1 MGFGFDYIL
10 YINKKCLNMQYNYNS
25 DKSVC
30 NVDIIY
36 MYILYIIHR
45 TD

>member
-10 YINKKCLNMQYNYNS
+10 YINKKCLNNMQYNYNS
-25 DKSVC
+25 DKQVC

-36 MYILYIIHR
+36 MYVYILHYA
-45 TD
+45 